1 MLTIL
6 FLCLA
11 MVAGPLGVTTRA
23 VQASNIIE
31 GRVTNKSGKGISDA
45 RVSLSNESYSQVGST
60 LTDGSGRYSFKGL
73 PSGVYYVEV
82 EPSTENLER
91 TPRQRIEARAFNE
104 RQVPANSGL
113 RGGGEVFRLDI
124 VVGSSKPTGATSD
137 RVSSLIL
144 YHQDVPETA
153 KVAFEQGRKSLEKDD
168 YNGAVKSLKQA
179 VALFADY
186 YDALELLGTEYVKR
200 NNFAEAI
207 PLLQHAV
214 EMNKDSWRGFYSLGI
229 AQYST
234 NNRAEGIRSLQRAA
248 ELNPDS
254 PNAQMRLGMMLAV
267 DPQMRTGAIQALE
280 KATKLSKEPI
290 PMAYLYL
297 GGLYA
302 KNEQY
307 REAAESFKTL
317 LKIEPN
323 IGERDKIQQLIAQ
336 YQQKAK
342 EQNKK

>member
-1 MLTIL
+1 MLTII

-11 MVAGPLGVTTRA
+11 IAVGPVGITSSPA
-23 VQASNIIE
+23 QASNIIE
-31 GRVTNKSGKGISDA
+31 GRVTNRGGKAITDS
-45 RVSLSNESYSQVGST
+45 RVTLSNESYSQVGST
-60 LTDGSGRYSFKGL
+60 LTDGSGRYQFKGL

-82 EPSTENLER
+82 EPSSENLER
-91 TPRQRIEARAFNE
+91 TPKQRIEARAFNE

-124 VVGSSKPTGATSD
+124 VVGGAKPSGASTD
-137 RVSSLIL
+137 RLSTLVL
-144 YHQDVPETA
+144 YHQDVPEAA
-153 KVAFEQGRKSLEKDD
+153 KMAFEQGRKSLDKDD
-168 YNGAVKSLKQA
+168 FTGAVKSLKQA

-207 PLLQHAV
+207 PMLQHAI
-214 EMNKDSWRGFYSLGI
+214 EMNRDSWRGYYSLGI
-229 AQYST
+229 AQCST
-234 NNRAEGIRSLQRAA
+234 NNCPEGIKSLQKAT
-248 ELNPDS
+248 ELNPQS
-254 PNAQMRLGMMLAV
+254 PNAQMRLGMALAAN
-267 DPQMRTGAIQALE
+267 PQLRTDAIQALE

-307 REAAESFKTL
+307 REAAEAFKTL

-323 IGERDKIQQLIAQ
+323 IGERDKIQQLIAH

-342 EQNKK
+342 DQPKK